1 MKRNNKTLYEQI
13 MKNVSREVKRVLN
26 ENQQNLSPEEKTI
39 EHIKQLFK
47 YFKPYDYDIDTDP
60 EDGCTIERNDGEE
73 IFITRVV
80 YDESDDELSIYGA
93 FTDLD
98 NYDEDVLDEYGDE
111 QEMYYALGN
120 SRFSCSEF
128 DLDELDRLFYIV
140 RNGIYWYKDDNM
152 SDDEFYRITDEI
164 ENS

>member
-1 MKRNNKTLYEQI
+1 MKRSNKALYEQI
-13 MKNVSREVKRVLN
+13 MRSVSREVKRVLN
-26 ENQQNLSPEEKTI
+26 ENQQDLSPEEQAI

-47 YFKPYDYDIDTDP
+47 VFKQDDIDTDP
-60 EDGCTIERNDGEE
+60 EDGCTIDRNDGEE
-73 IFITRVV
+73 IFVTRVS
-80 YDESDDELSIYGA
+80 YDDSDDELSIYGA
-93 FTDLD
+93 FTDPD

-120 SRFSCSEF
+120 SRFDCSDF

-152 SDDEFYRITDEI
+152 SNEEFYRITDEI